1 MELINKIKVDKK
13 IYDDLKQQLENT
25 YDEMLDFIIVKEY
38 QDINELILDLINT
51 KDITISDIFDL
62 IKESDDLDEFISLL
76 IIEHIRFC
84 ENGFEIFKYDDDIN
98 DKFYKI
104 M

>member
-1 MELINKIKVDKK
+1 MELINEIKVNKK

-25 YDEMLDFIIVKEY
+25 YDEMLDFTIVKEY
-38 QDINELILDLINT
+38 WNIEELILDLINT

-76 IIEHIRFC
+76 ITDYIRFC
-84 ENGFEIFKYDDDIN
+84 ENGFEFFSYE

-104 M
+104 E